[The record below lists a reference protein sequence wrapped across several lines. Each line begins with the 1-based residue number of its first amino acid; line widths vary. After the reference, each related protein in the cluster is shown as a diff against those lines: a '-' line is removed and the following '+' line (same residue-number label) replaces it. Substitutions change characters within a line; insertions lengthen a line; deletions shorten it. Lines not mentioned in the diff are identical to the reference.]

1 MRVNFFM
8 PEYMKEFSCVG
19 PNCTD
24 TCCAGWDVNI
34 DEATFN
40 KYENGSDNLK
50 ALVKD
55 KYIRNNIPDDS
66 FNYGFMIIDEQN
78 KCPFLNENML
88 CDIHGSCGE
97 DNLSITCKRYPR
109 VFNII
114 DDIYEKSGLPS
125 CREVCNK
132 AFLNKEKM
140 EFIEWEEDLDEDAVE
155 IRRMIDSEAFSGTDS
170 LLQYFWDIRIISI
183 SIMQNRDFSIDER
196 LNILKN
202 FYTELEILREEAL
215 SDTKDYYDIEM
226 LLENFGDDSID
237 FDSLKGEE
245 FVENTSFYDSILNDD
260 IFNKVIG
267 TRLKAYLSN
276 LRKDILSIEDDFSN
290 INCNAIDKINLN
302 NSDKVSSKYFELSNY
317 SYIFENYLVNQ
328 IFKNIIPFN
337 RGDNLNESINI
348 LINSYRIIKG
358 YLLCSYEYSHE
369 MVTENQ
375 IIRIIQALSKDTEHN
390 KVFKSIL
397 ENS

>member
-1 MRVNFFM
+1 M
-8 PEYMKEFSCVG
+8 PEYMKEFICVG

-66 FNYGFMIIDEQN
+66 FNYGFMIIDKQN

-109 VFNII
+109 VFNIV

-125 CREVCNK
+125 CNEVCSK

-183 SIMQNRDFSIDER
+183 SIMQNRDFSIEER

-237 FDSLKGEE
+237 FNSLKGEE

-267 TRLKAYLSN
+267 TRLKAYLNN

-302 NSDKVSSKYFELSNY
+302 NSDRGSSKYFELSNY

-337 RGDNLNESINI
+337 RGDNLSESIKI

-369 MVTENQ
+369 MITENQ
-375 IIRIIQALSKDTEHN
+375 IIRIIQSLSKDTEHN